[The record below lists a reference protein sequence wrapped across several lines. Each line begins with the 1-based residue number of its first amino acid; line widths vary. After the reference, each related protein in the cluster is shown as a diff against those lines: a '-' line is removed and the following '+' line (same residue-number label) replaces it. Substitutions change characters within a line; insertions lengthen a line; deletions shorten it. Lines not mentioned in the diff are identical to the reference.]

1 MGMSRVL
8 RYEKTVLAS
17 LTLLALVASGVHPFD
32 RPTWFLETA
41 PVMLGLPL
49 LMATR
54 RCFPLT
60 PLVYRLLFI
69 HGLILML
76 GGAYTYSRV
85 PLGFWVQDAFELTR
99 NHYDRLGHLAQGFIP
114 AMLTREILVRATP
127 LRSGGWLFFLTTC
140 VVLAFSASYEFI
152 EWWTALL
159 MGGEADAT
167 CGIRSGTCFWRC
179 WAPWPRNRCCR
190 ASTTVSWKGSLA
202 DQPLDKHHPG
212 QHQRAGHHAGEA
224 IDQQRGDCPQHAAD
238 AGQSRRE
245 PGDSLD
251 RMMGG
256 GQAVNED
263 AAADQEHGGGADD
276 RKAFHQ
282 KRRS

>member
-1 MGMSRVL
+1 MGMSRVI

-17 LTLLALVASGVHPFD
+17 LTLLALVASGVDPFD

-54 RCFPLT
+54 RRFPLT

-76 GGAYTYSRV
+76 GGAYTYARV

-127 LRSGGWLFFLTTC
+127 LRPGGWLFFLTTC

-152 EWWTALL
+152 EWWTALV
-159 MGGEADAT
+159 MGGEADAFLAT
-167 CGIRSGTCFWRC
+167 QGDVWDTQWDMFLALLGALAAQTLLSRQQDRQLARLPG
-179 WAPWPRNRCCR
+179 
-190 ASTTVSWKGSLA
+190 GS
-202 DQPLDKHHPG
+202 
-212 QHQRAGHHAGEA
+212 
-224 IDQQRGDCPQHAAD
+224 AA
-238 AGQSRRE
+238 
-245 PGDSLD
+245 
-251 RMMGG
+251 
-256 GQAVNED
+256 
-263 AAADQEHGGGADD
+263 
-276 RKAFHQ
+276 
-282 KRRS
+282 